1 MSDERSDFEKRARQL
16 FDESVAGLD
25 AATRSQLNQAR
36 HIALAELE
44 RRRISPLQR
53 WAPAGVA
60 AGAVLAALIAM
71 QIRTTEVAG
80 PSATGAAEVVDALE
94 LLTAGE
100 DLDLVAEDPEFYVW
114 LDDASAAQ
122 GDVG

>member
-1 MSDERSDFEKRARQL
+1 MNEERSEFETRARAL
-16 FDESVAGLD
+16 FDESVDGLD

-36 HIALAELE
+36 HAALAELE
-44 RRRISPLQR
+44 RRRGLPLQR

-60 AGAVLAALIAM
+60 AGAVLAVLIAM
-71 QIRTTEVAG
+71 QVRAPDVG
-80 PSATGAAEVVDALE
+80 GASVQGEAAVDALE

-114 LDDASAAQ
+114 LDDAESAA
-122 GDVG
+122 GGVG

>member
-1 MSDERSDFEKRARQL
+1 MNEERSEFETRARAL
-16 FDESVAGLD
+16 FDESVDGLD

-36 HIALAELE
+36 HAALAELE
-44 RRRISPLQR
+44 RRRGLPLQR

-60 AGAVLAALIAM
+60 AGAVLAVLIAM
-71 QIRTTEVAG
+71 QVRNPDVG
-80 PSATGAAEVVDALE
+80 GASVQGEAAVDALE

-114 LDDASAAQ
+114 LDDAEGAA
-122 GDVG
+122 GGVG